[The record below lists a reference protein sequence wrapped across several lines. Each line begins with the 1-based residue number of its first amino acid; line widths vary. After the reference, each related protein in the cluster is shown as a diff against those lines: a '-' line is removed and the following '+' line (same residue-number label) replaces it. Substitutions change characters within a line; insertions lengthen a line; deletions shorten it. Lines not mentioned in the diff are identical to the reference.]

1 MTTRLSRFAL
11 TTAVAAILA
20 GCSSA
25 ASLLNGGSAPTPQ
38 AASVPVGNQ
47 LALPP
52 DLALAAPRQTVD
64 AYQPNGPVASAAPVE
79 SGELYSGNAGTMTA
93 KRKGG
98 TLDETLAYYNISRT
112 KPDGTAK
119 TAAEINNELR
129 LAIKAEK
136 RRANPNYGTVF
147 NIGNI
152 FSGE

>member
-1 MTTRLSRFAL
+1 
-11 TTAVAAILA
+11 
-20 GCSSA
+20 
-25 ASLLNGGSAPTPQ
+25 
-38 AASVPVGNQ
+38 
-47 LALPP
+47 
-52 DLALAAPRQTVD
+52 
-64 AYQPNGPVASAAPVE
+64 
-79 SGELYSGNAGTMTA
+79 MTA